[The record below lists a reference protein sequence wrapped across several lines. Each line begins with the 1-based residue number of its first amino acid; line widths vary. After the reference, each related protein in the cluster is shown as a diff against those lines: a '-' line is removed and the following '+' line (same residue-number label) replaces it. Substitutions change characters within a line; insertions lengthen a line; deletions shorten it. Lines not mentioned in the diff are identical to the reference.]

1 MSRKDYI
8 AIAAA
13 IRAEYDRFEGMEHAQ
28 VALENAAERIAG
40 VLAQD
45 NPRFNRYRF
54 LAAALGE

>member
-13 IRAEYDRFEGMEHAQ
+13 IKKSQQHPGFEGDEQ
-28 VALENAAERIAG
+28 DLYIVASNVADA
-40 VLAQD
+40 LADD
-45 NPRFNRYRF
+45 NPNFNRERF